1 MKASLQELVDLTPDQ
16 EKAWKRFEKA
26 FKDFKKAG
34 GNFYTVLET
43 VYGYNGKYIYEV
55 DNDGD
60 HFVGDVSM
68 PSIMDMGLSGFADDW
83 HGFILKEGVE
93 ISEDGS

>member
-1 MKASLQELVDLTPDQ
+1 MAKTLQEMVDLTPEQ
-16 EKAWKRFEKA
+16 AKAWKRFEKA
-26 FKDFKKAG
+26 FRDFKKAG
-34 GNFYTVLET
+34 GKFYTVLET
-43 VYGYNGKYIYEV
+43 VYGYNGEYIHEV

-60 HFVGDVSM
+60 HCTADVSM

-93 ISEDGS
+93 VDHA